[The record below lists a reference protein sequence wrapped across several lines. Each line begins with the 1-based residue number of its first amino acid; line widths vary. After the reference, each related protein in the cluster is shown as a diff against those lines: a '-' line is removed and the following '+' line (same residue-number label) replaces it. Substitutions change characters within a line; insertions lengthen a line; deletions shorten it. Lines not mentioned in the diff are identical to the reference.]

1 MSPINLLQNI
11 GLTDANTGGQ
21 TATVGEPTAANNDQ
35 EILVAGNWYATKTL
49 DGGTNWALVD
59 PFTFFPKAAGG
70 FCCDQ
75 VVVYDPANNLLFWLL
90 QYVRDAQGRNILR
103 LAVKQGGT
111 LGDNAWYWWD
121 FSAETTNAAWA
132 GEWFDY
138 PDLELGDSFL
148 YLTTNSFRGDA
159 FARSVVF
166 RLPLQA
172 LRDGGSLSYAY
183 FASTKNFSLR
193 CVRGA
198 RDTMYFASHNAT
210 NQVRV
215 FSWPEAAQ
223 GPSVHDVNVSVWN
236 AGRYSAPGPDGTNW
250 LSRCDP
256 RITGAWLANGS
267 IGLAWSVNSRGP
279 RPFPHVRVVEIDETS
294 MQVTADR
301 DIWSTDYAYAY
312 PSGAANDAGKIGIT
326 LFRGGNQLNP
336 GHVVG
341 AYDEAGGSWD
351 LVATKDG
358 TNGPTDNKWG
368 DYLTCRPHTPG
379 GQTWLATGYT
389 LQGGGTRTDIEPR
402 LVQFSA

>member
-49 DGGTNWALVD
+49 DSGTNWALVD

-148 YLTTNSFRGDA
+148 YLTTNNFSGETFV
-159 FARSVVF
+159 RSVVF
-166 RLPLQA
+166 RLPLQTLA
-172 LRDGGSLSYAY
+172 DRGHLSYRY
-183 FASTKNFSLR
+183 FASTQTMCSARFSSAFTSFGTS
-193 CVRGA
+193 VRTFVSCWTGLPCTPGA
-198 RDTMYFASHNAT
+198 HALAFGLNA
-210 NQVRV
+210 
-215 FSWPEAAQ
+215 
-223 GPSVHDVNVSVWN
+223 
-236 AGRYSAPGPDGTNW
+236 
-250 LSRCDP
+250 L
-256 RITGAWLANGS
+256 L
-267 IGLAWSVNSRGP
+267 
-279 RPFPHVRVVEIDETS
+279 
-294 MQVTADR
+294 
-301 DIWSTDYAYAY
+301 
-312 PSGAANDAGKIGIT
+312 
-326 LFRGGNQLNP
+326 
-336 GHVVG
+336 
-341 AYDEAGGSWD
+341 
-351 LVATKDG
+351 LVATG
-358 TNGPTDNKWG
+358 LVLGAAG
-368 DYLTCRPHTPG
+368 SGLTLRRF
-379 GQTWLATGYT
+379 L
-389 LQGGGTRTDIEPR
+389 R
-402 LVQFSA
+402 V